1 MKATTDTMLYTV
13 VYAIIFEVLE
23 YKSNVNAGIE
33 PFADDPFVQLAIPK
47 LVMLEQVV
55 LLIFEINCSL
65 L

>member
-23 YKSNVNAGIE
+23 YKSNVNGGIG
-33 PFADDPFVQLAIPK
+33 PVADPFVQLAIPK

-55 LLIFEINCSL
+55 LLIFEKNCL
-65 L
+65 LL